1 MFGCGEMFP
10 CMRLLCVSS
19 VGLMAYRRAWVIFY
33 YCFNPGG
40 GEQVPRPLA
49 ATLTQTAWGSRSIG
63 TGFFTKNSKPPVFL
77 PISLQFTY
85 LLTRLE
91 SPLDIKEIKP
101 VNPKGNQPWIFTG
114 RTWHWSRSSNIL
126 TTWSEEPTHWK
137 RPWCWWRLRAGGEGG
152 DRGWDGWLASPT
164 QWTWIWA
171 NSRRQGSLACC
182 SPWGHKQLDTTG
194 WLNNNNLPNKC
205 SRSLSY
211 LLGYRSEQGVPAPL
225 EHLLDVEDRKQTNK
239 KTQMIPFQ
247 VILYVQQRRKY
258 TAWCERK
265 QTIPPTE
272 IHTLAAVR
280 GMGSRHLHC

>member
-1 MFGCGEMFP
+1 MFP

-19 VGLMAYRRAWVIFY
+19 VGLMAHRRAWVMFY
-33 YCFNPGG
+33 YCFTPG
-40 GEQVPRPLA
+40 GEQVPRLLA
-49 ATLTQTAWGSRSIG
+49 AILTQTAWGSRSRG
-63 TGFFTKNSKPPVFL
+63 TGFFTKHSKPPVFL

-91 SPLDIKEIKP
+91 SPLDSKEIKP
-101 VNPKGNQPWIFTG
+101 VNPKGNQPEYLLEGLDAEAEVLIFWPPDLRSQLTG
-114 RTWHWSRSSNIL
+114 KDPDADEDWGQ
-126 TTWSEEPTHWK
+126 EEK
-137 RPWCWWRLRAGGEGG
+137 GG
-152 DRGWDGWLASPT
+152 DRGWDGWLALPT

-182 SPWGHKQLDTTG
+182 SPWGHKQLDTTE
-194 WLNNNNLPNKC
+194 WLNNNNLPNKY

-211 LLGYRSEQGVPAPL
+211 LLGYCSEQRVPAPL
-225 EHLLDVEDRKQTNK
+225 EHLLDVEDRKQTKK

-247 VILYVQQRRKY
+247 VILYAQQRRKY

-272 IHTLAAVR
+272 IQTLAAVG